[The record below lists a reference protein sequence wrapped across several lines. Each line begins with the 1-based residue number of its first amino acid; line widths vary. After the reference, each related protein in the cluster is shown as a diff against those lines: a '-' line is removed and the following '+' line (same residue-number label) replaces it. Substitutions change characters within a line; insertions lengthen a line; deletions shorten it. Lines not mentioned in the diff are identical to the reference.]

1 MRARQTAVATL
12 FPATLSVDPDLCDL
26 IRRNIWGKMN
36 GGAPRAGPGGVA
48 GYTQAMLEA
57 TAETMVT
64 LGLRDAGYGAEPPQP
79 SWDGPLGL
87 PLLALLQRPRSVPIQ
102 CRCRQGDTAA
112 FGASY
117 CSPPRTASHCLA
129 LPRPASHCL
138 SRRLSRPLAA
148 FLSPQRRYVYMN
160 LDCGWTSGHRDA
172 TGLLVNT
179 SAFPN
184 MTGLIDKV
192 HSLGMKFGM
201 YAGGLHV
208 RTRIAPSTPHHHWPL
223 FFWSLFSLS
232 HPPLRLIKHVDR
244 REPPHRPE

>member
-129 LPRPASHCL
+129 LPLTPPLTASRCILVTATQVRLHEPGLRLDERAPGCDGAACEHVGVPEHDRPHRQGPQPWDEVWDVRGRAPRENPDRPIHTTP
-138 SRRLSRPLAA
+138 PLAVV
-148 FLSPQRRYVYMN
+148 FLVF
-160 LDCGWTSGHRDA
+160 
-172 TGLLVNT
+172 V
-179 SAFPN
+179 FPFPP
-184 MTGLIDKV
+184 
-192 HSLGMKFGM
+192 SF
-201 YAGGLHV
+201 
-208 RTRIAPSTPHHHWPL
+208 APY
-223 FFWSLFSLS
+223 
-232 HPPLRLIKHVDR
+232 
-244 REPPHRPE
+244 